1 MHRKRLH
8 ILPTRAVVILT
19 VITIT
24 VMALSISFLLWDL
37 RKRELA
43 HSRQETIS
51 LTQMFMAQTQQ
62 NIDNLDL
69 VLKGVQE
76 RLETRYGR
84 QQALDSLPTRLLLG
98 SRMAGMQEVTALFLV
113 DHQGFVVNSTREL
126 NKPIAVADRAYFKE
140 FASKHNSGLFIEKPE
155 RSRIDGQ
162 WTIFLA
168 RPLTHA
174 NGTFKG
180 VVVAAVS
187 VQKLGQRYNILKL
200 DFERPISIYMLDGT
214 LLASL
219 PHREGLIGSVAP
231 EMAGKRLG
239 HVHGVSFG
247 TQLRGDG
254 TPQTLVVGRVDQYPL
269 LVSVT
274 NDEEETL
281 ASWRETAIPIGM
293 GAALVCLLISAACM
307 VLVTELKKEEAL
319 SLSLRDANDR
329 YHRTID
335 SVMDAIVAV
344 DESQNILFFN
354 PAAEKMFGYTAKDVI
369 GKPLEHLI
377 PHALRNVHR
386 HHVQRYTWSNE
397 GARSMGPQLDIAG
410 LRADGREFPIESTV
424 SQMVIDGKRQFTAVL
439 RDVTERRRAEAD
451 LREMNRQLRALSTAL
466 QDVREQERT
475 RISRELHDD
484 LGQQLTG
491 LKLDLSWLSNRLKDG
506 RELPA
511 DVMDN
516 MRRQMDD
523 AIASVRR
530 ISTELRPLILDD
542 LGFGE
547 AVVWQ
552 ANEVAKR
559 SGLDI
564 RLKLDAAPWVQQG
577 ELATALFRI
586 VQESLTNCVR
596 HAQATHV
603 DIELSVDEKFLLLTV
618 SDNGRGFVMNDQRAG
633 GIGLVSMRERI
644 EALGGVLNIYSSP
657 GQGTR
662 VQAKLLRSSPLLV
675 GETT

>member
-1 MHRKRLH
+1 
-8 ILPTRAVVILT
+8 
-19 VITIT
+19 
-24 VMALSISFLLWDL
+24 
-37 RKRELA
+37 
-43 HSRQETIS
+43 
-51 LTQMFMAQTQQ
+51 
-62 NIDNLDL
+62 
-69 VLKGVQE
+69 
-76 RLETRYGR
+76 
-84 QQALDSLPTRLLLG
+84 
-98 SRMAGMQEVTALFLV
+98 
-113 DHQGFVVNSTREL
+113 
-126 NKPIAVADRAYFKE
+126 
-140 FASKHNSGLFIEKPE
+140 
-155 RSRIDGQ
+155 
-162 WTIFLA
+162 
-168 RPLTHA
+168 
-174 NGTFKG
+174 
-180 VVVAAVS
+180 
-187 VQKLGQRYNILKL
+187 
-200 DFERPISIYMLDGT
+200 MLDGT

-231 EMAGKRLG
+231 EMAGKRLASER
-239 HVHGVSFG
+239 GVSFAS
-247 TQLRGDG
+247 QLRGDG
-254 TPQTLVVGRVDQYPL
+254 THQTLVVGRVEQYPL

-293 GAALVCLLISAACM
+293 GAALVCLLISVACM

-354 PAAEKMFGYTAKDVI
+354 PAAEKMFGYSAKDVI

-377 PHALRNVHR
+377 PHALRAAHR
-386 HHVQRYTWSNE
+386 HHVARYTSSNE

-410 LRADGREFPIESTV
+410 LRADGHEFPIESTV

-511 DVMDN
+511 DAMDN
-516 MRRQMDD
+516 MRLQMDD

-564 RLKLDAAPWVQQG
+564 AVKLDAAPWVQQG

-596 HAQATHV
+596 HAHATHV
-603 DIELSVDEKFLLLTV
+603 EIDLSVDEKFLILTV
-618 SDNGRGFVMNDQRAG
+618 RDNGRGFVMNDKRAG

-644 EALGGVLNIYSSP
+644 EALGGVLNMDSSP
-657 GQGTR
+657 KQGTR
-662 VQAKLLRSSPLLV
+662 IEAKLLRSSPLLV
-675 GETT
+675 GERT